1 MIGSAGGQCPLPIWL
16 RAFYA
21 KCSIP
26 VSLSPVGFCMSAIVY
41 DCSWF
46 FTLLP
51 NMFFC
56 WAQGRKCEGKNH
68 REREVVT
75 KLRFAPVSPLPKVL
89 PLAHVSLC
97 ETAQFAPQTCAPSF
111 LTFSPL
117 SDRLLLVWNQR
128 GNLKR
133 GERIS
138 ETKLSALSPLLWFPL
153 RFAPL
158 RPAEILAGQKVAEA
172 RALILMFQLTL
183 EYYMRRI
190 NVDMQGKK
198 PPPC

>member
-1 MIGSAGGQCPLPIWL
+1 
-16 RAFYA
+16 
-21 KCSIP
+21 
-26 VSLSPVGFCMSAIVY
+26 MSAIVY

-117 SDRLLLVWNQR
+117 SARLLLVWNQR

-153 RFAPL
+153 RIAPL
-158 RPAEILAGQKVAEA
+158 RRARSPIGSGQCPPAVTKYRPAAYHMPRAVPRRA
-172 RALILMFQLTL
+172 RKARRSRTRQSARRTAADRRGDAL
-183 EYYMRRI
+183 RCP
-190 NVDMQGKK
+190 D
-198 PPPC
+198 